1 MTLASNYMQLR
12 HFVTSPFVRLEAV
25 TAVSVCSRHGCQ
37 EIGDCGSR
45 DQLGDG
51 DRHGIGVSHLQQQVG
66 DTPGLGR
73 HHLVNWTFIHLFKRK
88 KVNGMFL

>member
-1 MTLASNYMQLR
+1 MTLDSNYIQLR
-12 HFVTSPFVRLEAV
+12 HSVTSPFGRLEAV

-51 DRHGIGVSHLQQQVG
+51 DWRQTGHWSQSPPATSGGHPGVRHAHVY
-66 DTPGLGR
+66 
-73 HHLVNWTFIHLFKRK
+73 WTFIDLFENK
-88 KVNGMFL
+88 